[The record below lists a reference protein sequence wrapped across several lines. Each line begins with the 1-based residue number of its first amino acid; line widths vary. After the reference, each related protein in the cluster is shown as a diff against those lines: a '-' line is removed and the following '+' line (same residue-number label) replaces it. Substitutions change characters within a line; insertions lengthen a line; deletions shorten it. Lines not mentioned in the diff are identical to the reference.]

1 MDEKS
6 SRGGR
11 RLGAGRKQAYG
22 EPTVPVRM
30 PKRLVPAI
38 QKWLKSHTDRT
49 SLVRNILPG
58 ETIAHKASAAYAAD
72 ASTGAFPL
80 ITYSVPAGF
89 PSPAEDMIEGQIDLN
104 QHLVRH
110 PNSTYILRVSG
121 WSMIGAGIHDG
132 DEIVVDRALPARHGN
147 IVVAVVDNQLTVK
160 RLQTNPIR
168 LVAENPEFPDITFTN
183 EKALEIWGIVTRV
196 LHKV

>member
-1 MDEKS
+1 MSEKS
-6 SRGGR
+6 NHGGKR
-11 RLGAGRKQAYG
+11 SGAGRKQVYG

-30 PKRLVPAI
+30 PKRLVPVI
-38 QKWLKSHTDRT
+38 QHWVKSQLDNAA
-49 SLVRNILPG
+49 LVRDILPG
-58 ETIAHKASAAYAAD
+58 ETIAHKASTAYAGST
-72 ASTGAFPL
+72 STGAFPF

-104 QHLVRH
+104 QHLVLH

-121 WSMIGAGIHDG
+121 WSMVGAGIHDG

-183 EKALEIWGIVTRV
+183 EKALEIWGVVTRV